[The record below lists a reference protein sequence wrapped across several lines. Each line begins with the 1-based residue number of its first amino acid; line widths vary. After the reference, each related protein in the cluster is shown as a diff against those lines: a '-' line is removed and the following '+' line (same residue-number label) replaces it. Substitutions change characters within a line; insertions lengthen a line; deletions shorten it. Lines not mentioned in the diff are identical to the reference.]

1 MNRNRFQLFPPNLI
15 SAGPTRQFIWLLIL
29 CLTGFSIASF
39 LSVAMSSLIFGFS
52 LTEIAS
58 FPSNP
63 NQAGAL
69 TVLRLSQF
77 LSACGL
83 FLFPPVALCYLRNIP
98 LSIGLHIKQKPLFAL
113 FILAMVLMWVQLPL
127 INLLATF
134 NNMLVFPES
143 LKPLGEWMR
152 IQEDQAG
159 KLTEAFLFMPNPTD
173 LFISLII
180 MALIPALGEEFL
192 FRSTLQP
199 LFAKWTNKPVL
210 AIWIT
215 AFVFSFIH
223 FQFFGFLPRFFMGAF
238 LGYLFYWSGS
248 VWYSIA
254 AHFANNGLAVFVY
267 YLKQHQLINFTT
279 DELGSGSNSQIQVGI
294 SVFLIGF
301 GLFLFK
307 KKIFIYSISRE
318 GKDVK

>member
-15 SAGPTRQFIWLLIL
+15 DAGPTRQFIWLLIL
-29 CLTGFSIASF
+29 CLAGFSIASF
-39 LSVAMSSLIFGFS
+39 LSVAVSSLIFGFS
-52 LTEIAS
+52 LPEIAS

-83 FLFPPVALCYLRNIP
+83 FLFPPVALCYLRSIP
-98 LSIGLHIKQKPLFAL
+98 FSKGLYIKQKPQIAL
-113 FILAMVLMWVQLPL
+113 FILAMVLMWIQLPL

-134 NNMLVFPES
+134 NNTLVFPEI

-152 IQEDQAG
+152 IQEDQAA

-223 FQFFGFLPRFFMGAF
+223 FQFFGFLPRFFIGAF

-279 DELGSGSNSQIQVGI
+279 DNLGSGPNDTIQITLSLCI
-294 SVFLIGF
+294 IPL
-301 GLFLFK
+301 GLLLFK
-307 KKIFIYSISRE
+307 KASYKKSN
-318 GKDVK
+318 

>member
-15 SAGPTRQFIWLLIL
+15 DAGPTRQFIWLLIL

-39 LSVAMSSLIFGFS
+39 LSIAISSLIFGYS
-52 LTEIAS
+52 LPEIAS

-63 NQAGAL
+63 NQTGAL

-83 FLFPPVALCYLRNIP
+83 FLFPPMALCYLRNIP
-98 LSIGLHIKQKPLFAL
+98 LSIGLFTKQKPQFAL
-113 FILAMVLMWVQLPL
+113 FILAMVLMWIQLPL

-134 NNMLVFPES
+134 NDALVFPES
-143 LKPLGEWMR
+143 LRPLGEWMR
-152 IQEDQAG
+152 IQEDQAA
-159 KLTEAFLFMPNPTD
+159 KLTDAFLSMPNPSD
-173 LFISLII
+173 FVISLIL

-192 FRSTLQP
+192 FRSTMQP
-199 LFAKWTNKPVL
+199 LFTKWTNKPVL
-210 AIWIT
+210 AIWIS

-248 VWYSIA
+248 VWYSVA
-254 AHFANNGLAVFVY
+254 AHFANNGLAVCVY
-267 YLKQHQLINFTT
+267 YMKQHDLINFST
-279 DELGSGSNSQIQVGI
+279 DDLGSGPNATFQVLISLCIIPVGLLLFKNI
-294 SVFLIGF
+294 SVKTNNI
-301 GLFLFK
+301 
-307 KKIFIYSISRE
+307 
-318 GKDVK
+318 

>member
-15 SAGPTRQFIWLLIL
+15 DAGPTRQFIWLLIL

-39 LSVAMSSLIFGFS
+39 LSIAISSLMFGFT
-52 LTEIAS
+52 LPEIAS

-83 FLFPPVALCYLRNIP
+83 FLFPPMALCYLRNIP
-98 LSIGLHIKQKPLFAL
+98 LSIGLFTKQKTQFAL
-113 FILAMVLMWVQLPL
+113 FILAMVLMWIQLPL

-134 NNMLVFPES
+134 NDALVFPES

-152 IQEDQAG
+152 IQEEQAA
-159 KLTEAFLFMPNPTD
+159 KLTEAFLSMPNPAD
-173 LFISLII
+173 LVISLFI
-180 MALIPALGEEFL
+180 MALIPALGEELL

-199 LFAKWTNKPVL
+199 LITKWTNKPII
-210 AIWIT
+210 AIGIT

-248 VWYSIA
+248 VWYSVA
-254 AHFANNGLAVFVY
+254 AHFANNGLAVCVY
-267 YLKQHQLINFTT
+267 YLKQHDLINFST
-279 DELGSGSNSQIQVGI
+279 DDLGSGPNATFQVLISLCIIPVGLLLFKNI
-294 SVFLIGF
+294 SV
-301 GLFLFK
+301 K
-307 KKIFIYSISRE
+307 TNNK
-318 GKDVK
+318 

>member
-15 SAGPTRQFIWLLIL
+15 DAGPTRQFIWLLIL
-29 CLTGFSIASF
+29 CLAGFSIASF
-39 LSVAMSSLIFGFS
+39 LSIAISSLLFGFS
-52 LTEIAS
+52 LPEIAS

-63 NQAGAL
+63 NQVGAL

-83 FLFPPVALCYLRNIP
+83 FLFPPMALCYLRSIP
-98 LSIGLHIKQKPLFAL
+98 LSIGLFTKQKPLFAL
-113 FILAMVLMWVQLPL
+113 FILAMVLMWIQLPL
-127 INLLATF
+127 INFLATI
-134 NNMLVFPES
+134 NNTLVFPEI
-143 LKPLGEWMR
+143 LKPIGEWMR
-152 IQEDQAG
+152 IQEDQAA
-159 KLTEAFLFMPNPTD
+159 KLTEAFLLMPGLVD
-173 LFISLII
+173 LVISLFI

-199 LFAKWTNKPVL
+199 LIAKWTNKPVL

-223 FQFFGFLPRFFMGAF
+223 FQFFGFLPRFFIGAF

-248 VWYSIA
+248 VWYSVV

-267 YLKQHQLINFTT
+267 YLKQHEVINFTT
-279 DELGSGSNSQIQVGI
+279 DDLGSGSSSQIHVVI
-294 SVFLIGF
+294 SLCLIFF
-301 GLFLFK
+301 GLFLFQSEHIK
-307 KKIFIYSISRE
+307 QLLL
-318 GKDVK
+318 

>member
-15 SAGPTRQFIWLLIL
+15 DAGPTRQFIWLLIL
-29 CLTGFSIASF
+29 CLAGFSIASF
-39 LSVAMSSLIFGFS
+39 LSLAISSLIFGFS
-52 LTEIAS
+52 LPEIAS

-63 NQAGAL
+63 NQSGAL
-69 TVLRLSQF
+69 MVLRLSQI

-83 FLFPPVALCYLRNIP
+83 FLFPPIVLCYLRSIP
-98 LSIGLHIKQKPLFAL
+98 LSIGLFTKQKPLFAL
-113 FILAMVLMWVQLPL
+113 FILAMVLMWIQLPL

-134 NNMLVFPES
+134 NNMLVFSES

-152 IQEDQAG
+152 IQEDQAA
-159 KLTEAFLFMPNPTD
+159 KLTEAFLLMPNPSD
-173 LFISLII
+173 LVISLIL

-199 LFAKWTNKPVL
+199 LFTKWTNRPVL

-267 YLKQHQLINFTT
+267 YLKQHQMINFTT
-279 DELGSGSNSQIQVGI
+279 DDLGSGSYSQIQI
-294 SVFLIGF
+294 ALSLCLIVL

-307 KKIFIYSISRE
+307 KTLNAFLISKAR
-318 GKDVK
+318 

>member
-15 SAGPTRQFIWLLIL
+15 DAGPTRQFIWLMIL
-29 CLTGFSIASF
+29 CLAGFSIASF
-39 LSVAMSSLIFGFS
+39 LSIAISSLMFGFT
-52 LTEIAS
+52 LPEIAS

-83 FLFPPVALCYLRNIP
+83 FLFPPVALCYLRSIP
-98 LSIGLHIKQKPLFAL
+98 LSIGLFTKQKPRFAL
-113 FILAMVLMWVQLPL
+113 FILAIVLMWIQLPL
-127 INLLATF
+127 INILATF
-134 NNMLVFPES
+134 NNTLVFPEI

-152 IQEDQAG
+152 IQEDQAA
-159 KLTEAFLFMPNPTD
+159 KLTEAFLFMPNPSD
-173 LFISLII
+173 LVISLII
-180 MALIPALGEEFL
+180 MALIPALGEELL
-192 FRSTLQP
+192 FRSTIQP
-199 LFAKWTNKPVL
+199 LIAKWINKPVL

-223 FQFFGFLPRFFMGAF
+223 FQFFGFLPRFFIGAF

-267 YLKQHQLINFTT
+267 FLNQHQMINFTT
-279 DELGSGSNSQIQVGI
+279 DDLGSGSYSQIQITI
-294 SVFLIGF
+294 SLCLIVL

-307 KKIFIYSISRE
+307 KRLPAFLISKAR
-318 GKDVK
+318 

>member
-15 SAGPTRQFIWLLIL
+15 DAGPTRQFIWLLIL
-29 CLTGFSIASF
+29 CLAGFSIASF

-98 LSIGLHIKQKPLFAL
+98 FSKGLHIKQKPQFSF

-127 INLLATF
+127 INLLSTF
-134 NNMLVFPES
+134 NNTLVFPEI

-152 IQEDQAG
+152 IQEDQAA
-159 KLTEAFLFMPNPTD
+159 KLTEAFLFMPNPSD
-173 LFISLII
+173 LVISLII

-199 LFAKWTNKPVL
+199 LFTKWTNKPVL

-248 VWYSIA
+248 VWYSVA
-254 AHFANNGLAVFVY
+254 AHFANNGLAVLVY
-267 YLKQHQLINFTT
+267 YLKQHEVINFTT
-279 DELGSGSNSQIQVGI
+279 DDLGSGSFSLIYLVI
-294 SVFLIGF
+294 SICLIFL

-307 KKIFIYSISRE
+307 KRLLTNTISKM
-318 GKDVK
+318 G

>member
-15 SAGPTRQFIWLLIL
+15 DAGPTRQFIWLLIL
-29 CLTGFSIASF
+29 CLAGFSIASF

-69 TVLRLSQF
+69 TILRLSQF

-98 LSIGLHIKQKPLFAL
+98 ISNGLHIKQKPQFAF

-134 NNMLVFPES
+134 NNTLIFPEI

-152 IQEDQAG
+152 IQEDQAA
-159 KLTEAFLFMPNPTD
+159 KLTEAFLLMPNPSD
-173 LFISLII
+173 LVISLII

-199 LFAKWTNKPVL
+199 LIAKWTNKPVL
-210 AIWIT
+210 SIWIT

-223 FQFFGFLPRFFMGAF
+223 FQFFGFLPRFFIGAF

-248 VWYSIA
+248 VWYSVV

-267 YLKQHQLINFTT
+267 YLNQHHMINFTT
-279 DELGSGSNSQIQVGI
+279 DELGSGSYSQIQVGI
-294 SVFLIGF
+294 SLCLIGF

-307 KKIFIYSISRE
+307 NRLHDFSIS
-318 GKDVK
+318 KAK

>member
-15 SAGPTRQFIWLLIL
+15 DAGPTRQFIWLLIL
-29 CLTGFSIASF
+29 CLAGFSIASF
-39 LSVAMSSLIFGFS
+39 LSVAISSLMFGFT
-52 LTEIAS
+52 LPEIAS

-83 FLFPPVALCYLRNIP
+83 FLFPPVALCYLRSIP
-98 LSIGLHIKQKPLFAL
+98 LSIGLFTKQKPRFAL
-113 FILAMVLMWVQLPL
+113 FILAIVLMWIQLPL
-127 INLLATF
+127 INILATF
-134 NNMLVFPES
+134 NNTLVFPEI

-152 IQEDQAG
+152 IQEDQAA
-159 KLTEAFLFMPNPTD
+159 KLTEAFLFMPNPSD
-173 LFISLII
+173 LVISLII
-180 MALIPALGEEFL
+180 MALIPALGEELL
-192 FRSTLQP
+192 FRSTIQP
-199 LFAKWTNKPVL
+199 LIAKWINKPVL

-223 FQFFGFLPRFFMGAF
+223 FQFFGFLPRFFIGAF

-267 YLKQHQLINFTT
+267 FLNQHQMINFTT
-279 DELGSGSNSQIQVGI
+279 DDLGSGSYSQIQITI
-294 SVFLIGF
+294 SLCLIVF

-307 KKIFIYSISRE
+307 KRLHDFLISKAR
-318 GKDVK
+318 

>member
-15 SAGPTRQFIWLLIL
+15 DAGPTRQFIWLLIL
-29 CLTGFSIASF
+29 CLAGFSIASF
-39 LSVAMSSLIFGFS
+39 LSIAISSLIFGFS
-52 LTEIAS
+52 LPEIAS

-63 NQAGAL
+63 DQAGAL

-83 FLFPPVALCYLRNIP
+83 FLFPPMALCYLR
-98 LSIGLHIKQKPLFAL
+98 SISFSKGLHIKQKPQFAL
-113 FILAMVLMWVQLPL
+113 FILAMVLMWIQLPL

-134 NNMLVFPES
+134 NDALVFPES

-152 IQEDQAG
+152 IQEDQAT
-159 KLTEAFLFMPNPTD
+159 KLTEAFLSMPNPTD
-173 LFISLII
+173 LVISLFI
-180 MALIPALGEEFL
+180 MALIPALGEELL
-192 FRSTLQP
+192 FRSILQP
-199 LFAKWTNKPVL
+199 LIAKWTNKPII

-223 FQFFGFLPRFFMGAF
+223 FQFFGFLPRFFIGAF

-248 VWYSIA
+248 VWYSVA

-267 YLKQHQLINFTT
+267 YLKQHEVINFTT
-279 DELGSGSNSQIQVGI
+279 DDLGCGSSSQIHVVI
-294 SVFLIGF
+294 SLCLIFF

-307 KKIFIYSISRE
+307 KRLQTISISKM
-318 GKDVK
+318 G

>member
-15 SAGPTRQFIWLLIL
+15 DAGPTRQFIWLLIL
-29 CLTGFSIASF
+29 CLAGFSIASF
-39 LSVAMSSLIFGFS
+39 LSVAVSSLIFGFS
-52 LTEIAS
+52 LPEIAS

-63 NQAGAL
+63 DQAGAL

-83 FLFPPVALCYLRNIP
+83 FLFPPMALCYLRNIP
-98 LSIGLHIKQKPLFAL
+98 ISNGLYIKQKPLFAL
-113 FILAMVLMWVQLPL
+113 FLLSMILMWVQLPL

-134 NNMLVFPES
+134 NNTLVFPEI
-143 LKPLGEWMR
+143 LKSLGEWMR
-152 IQEDQAG
+152 IQEDQAA
-159 KLTEAFLFMPNPTD
+159 KLTEAFLLMPNPTD

-223 FQFFGFLPRFFMGAF
+223 FQFFGFLPRFFIGAF

-279 DELGSGSNSQIQVGI
+279 DNLGSGPNDTIQIVLSLCI
-294 SVFLIGF
+294 IPL
-301 GLFLFK
+301 GLLLFK
-307 KKIFIYSISRE
+307 KASYKKSN
-318 GKDVK
+318 

>member
-1 MNRNRFQLFPPNLI
+1 MNRKRFQLFPPNLI
-15 SAGPTRQFIWLLIL
+15 DAGPTRQFIWLLIL
-29 CLTGFSIASF
+29 CLAGFSIASF
-39 LSVAMSSLIFGFS
+39 FSIAISSLIFGFS
-52 LTEIAS
+52 LPEIAS

-83 FLFPPVALCYLRNIP
+83 FLFPPMALCYLRNIP
-98 LSIGLHIKQKPLFAL
+98 LSIGLFTKQKPLFPL
-113 FILAMVLMWVQLPL
+113 FILAMVLMWIQLPL
-127 INLLATF
+127 INHLATF
-134 NNMLVFPES
+134 NNTLVFPEI

-152 IQEDQAG
+152 IQEDQAT
-159 KLTEAFLFMPNPTD
+159 KLTEAFLLMPRPVD
-173 LFISLII
+173 LVISLFI

-199 LFAKWTNKPVL
+199 LIAKWTNKPVL

-223 FQFFGFLPRFFMGAF
+223 FQFFGFLPRFFIGAF

-267 YLKQHQLINFTT
+267 FLKQHQLINFTT
-279 DELGSGSNSQIQVGI
+279 DDLGSGSYSQIQFAI
-294 SVFLIGF
+294 SLCLTVL

-307 KKIFIYSISRE
+307 KILNAFLISKAR
-318 GKDVK
+318 

>member
-15 SAGPTRQFIWLLIL
+15 DAGPTRQFIWLLIL

-39 LSVAMSSLIFGFS
+39 LSIAISSLIFGYS
-52 LTEIAS
+52 LPEIAS

-63 NQAGAL
+63 NQTGAL
-69 TVLRLSQF
+69 MVLRLSQF

-83 FLFPPVALCYLRNIP
+83 FLFPPIALCYLRNIP
-98 LSIGLHIKQKPLFAL
+98 FSIGLFTKQKPQFAL
-113 FILAMVLMWVQLPL
+113 FILAIVLMWIQLPL

-134 NNMLVFPES
+134 NDALVFPES

-152 IQEDQAG
+152 IQEDQAA
-159 KLTEAFLFMPNPTD
+159 KLTEAFLSMPNPTD
-173 LFISLII
+173 LVISLFI
-180 MALIPALGEEFL
+180 MALIPALGEELL

-199 LFAKWTNKPVL
+199 LITKWTNKPVL

-248 VWYSIA
+248 VWYSVA
-254 AHFANNGLAVFVY
+254 AHFANNGLAVCVY
-267 YLKQHQLINFTT
+267 YLKQHDLINFST
-279 DELGSGSNSQIQVGI
+279 DDLGSGPNATFQVLISFCIIPIGLLLFKNI
-294 SVFLIGF
+294 SV
-301 GLFLFK
+301 K
-307 KKIFIYSISRE
+307 TNNK
-318 GKDVK
+318 

>member
-15 SAGPTRQFIWLLIL
+15 DAGPTRQFIWLLIL

-39 LSVAMSSLIFGFS
+39 LSLALSSLIFDFS

-58 FPSNP
+58 FPTNP
-63 NQAGAL
+63 SQAGAL

-77 LSACGL
+77 LSAFGL
-83 FLFPPVALCYLRNIP
+83 FLFPPIAICKLRNIP
-98 LSIGLHIKQKPLFAL
+98 LSIGLFTEQKPRFVL
-113 FILAMVLMWVQLPL
+113 FILAMVLMWIQLPL
-127 INLLATF
+127 VNLLATF
-134 NNMLVFPES
+134 NNTIVFPEI

-152 IQEDQAG
+152 IQEDQAS
-159 KLTEAFLFMPNPTD
+159 KLTEAFLSMPSPID
-173 LFISLII
+173 LVISLFI
-180 MALIPALGEEFL
+180 MALIPALGEELL

-199 LFAKWTNKPVL
+199 LIIQWTKKPVL

-223 FQFFGFLPRFFMGAF
+223 FQFFSFLPRFFMGAF

-248 VWYSIA
+248 VWYSVA

-267 YLKQHQLINFTT
+267 YLKQHDLINFST
-279 DELGSGSNSQIQVGI
+279 DDLGSGPNASFQIILSLCIIPVGLLLFKNI
-294 SVFLIGF
+294 SV
-301 GLFLFK
+301 K
-307 KKIFIYSISRE
+307 TNNQ
-318 GKDVK
+318 

>member
-15 SAGPTRQFIWLLIL
+15 DAGPTRQFIWLLIL
-29 CLTGFSIASF
+29 CLAGFSIASF
-39 LSVAMSSLIFGFS
+39 LSLAISSLMFGFT
-52 LTEIAS
+52 LPEIAS

-63 NQAGAL
+63 NQTGAL

-83 FLFPPVALCYLRNIP
+83 FLFPPMALCYLRNIP
-98 LSIGLHIKQKPLFAL
+98 LSIGLCTKQKSQLAL
-113 FILAMVLMWVQLPL
+113 FILAMALMWIQLPL

-134 NNMLVFPES
+134 NDALVFPES

-152 IQEDQAG
+152 IQEDQAA
-159 KLTEAFLFMPNPTD
+159 KLTEAFLSMPNPAD
-173 LFISLII
+173 LVISLFI
-180 MALIPALGEEFL
+180 MALIPALGEELL

-199 LFAKWTNKPVL
+199 LLAKWTNKPII

-248 VWYSIA
+248 VWYSVA
-254 AHFANNGLAVFVY
+254 AHFANNGLAVCVY
-267 YLKQHQLINFTT
+267 YLKQHDLINFST
-279 DELGSGSNSQIQVGI
+279 DDLGSGPNATIQVLISLCIIPIGLLLFKNISVKINSQ
-294 SVFLIGF
+294 
-301 GLFLFK
+301 
-307 KKIFIYSISRE
+307 
-318 GKDVK
+318 

>member
-15 SAGPTRQFIWLLIL
+15 DAGPTRQFIWLLIL
-29 CLTGFSIASF
+29 CLAGFSIASF
-39 LSVAMSSLIFGFS
+39 LSVAISSLMFGFT
-52 LTEIAS
+52 LPEIAS

-98 LSIGLHIKQKPLFAL
+98 FSNGLFIKQKPRLAL
-113 FILAMVLMWVQLPL
+113 FILAMLLMWVQLPL
-127 INLLATF
+127 INLLATL
-134 NNMLVFPES
+134 NNSLVFPEI

-152 IQEDQAG
+152 IQEDQAA
-159 KLTEAFLFMPNPTD
+159 KLTEAFLSMPNPTD
-173 LFISLII
+173 LVISLFI
-180 MALIPALGEEFL
+180 MALIPALGEELL

-199 LFAKWTNKPVL
+199 LIAKWTNKPVL

-223 FQFFGFLPRFFMGAF
+223 FQFFGFLPRFFIGAF

-248 VWYSIA
+248 VWYSVA
-254 AHFANNGLAVFVY
+254 AHFANNGLAVCVY
-267 YLKQHQLINFTT
+267 YMKQHDLINFST
-279 DELGSGSNSQIQVGI
+279 DDLGSGPNANIQIILSLCIIPVGLLLFKNI
-294 SVFLIGF
+294 SV
-301 GLFLFK
+301 K
-307 KKIFIYSISRE
+307 TNNQ
-318 GKDVK
+318 

>member
-15 SAGPTRQFIWLLIL
+15 DAGPTRQFIWLLIL
-29 CLTGFSIASF
+29 CLAGFSIASF

-63 NQAGAL
+63 TQAGAL

-98 LSIGLHIKQKPLFAL
+98 FSKGLHIKQKPQFSF

-127 INLLATF
+127 INLLSTF
-134 NNMLVFPES
+134 NNTLVFPEI

-152 IQEDQAG
+152 IQEDQAA
-159 KLTEAFLFMPNPTD
+159 KLTEAFLFMPNPSD
-173 LFISLII
+173 LVISLII

-199 LFAKWTNKPVL
+199 LFTKWTNKPVL

-223 FQFFGFLPRFFMGAF
+223 FQFFGFLPRFFIGAF

-248 VWYSIA
+248 VWYSVA
-254 AHFANNGLAVFVY
+254 AHFANNGLAVLVY
-267 YLKQHQLINFTT
+267 YLNQHHMINFTT
-279 DELGSGSNSQIQVGI
+279 DELGSGSYSQIQVGI
-294 SVFLIGF
+294 SLCLIGF

-307 KKIFIYSISRE
+307 NKLQDFSIS
-318 GKDVK
+318 KAK

>member
-15 SAGPTRQFIWLLIL
+15 DAGPTRQFIWLLIL

-39 LSVAMSSLIFGFS
+39 LSIAISSLMFGFT
-52 LTEIAS
+52 LPEIAS

-98 LSIGLHIKQKPLFAL
+98 LSIGLFTKQKPQFAL
-113 FILAMVLMWVQLPL
+113 FILAMVLMWIQLPL

-134 NNMLVFPES
+134 NDALVFPES

-152 IQEDQAG
+152 IQEEQAA
-159 KLTEAFLFMPNPTD
+159 KLTEAFLSMPNPAD
-173 LFISLII
+173 LVISLFI
-180 MALIPALGEEFL
+180 MALIPALGEELL

-199 LFAKWTNKPVL
+199 LITKWTNKPII
-210 AIWIT
+210 AIGIT

-248 VWYSIA
+248 VWYSVA
-254 AHFANNGLAVFVY
+254 AHFANNGLAVCVY
-267 YLKQHQLINFTT
+267 YLKQHDLINFST
-279 DELGSGSNSQIQVGI
+279 DDLGSGPNATFQVLISLCIIPVGLLLFKNI
-294 SVFLIGF
+294 SV
-301 GLFLFK
+301 K
-307 KKIFIYSISRE
+307 TNNK
-318 GKDVK
+318 